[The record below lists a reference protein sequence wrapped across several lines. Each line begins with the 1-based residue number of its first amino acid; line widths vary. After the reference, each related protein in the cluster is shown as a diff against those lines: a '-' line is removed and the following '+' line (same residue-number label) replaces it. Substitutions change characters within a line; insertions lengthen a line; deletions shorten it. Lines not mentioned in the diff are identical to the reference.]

1 MKKLNLIYI
10 FATSLLALTSCDDY
24 LDKVPDDRAEVNT
37 VDEVARLLVSAYAG
51 NNSNLILEMS
61 SDNAR
66 DNGSTYDFESLEQ
79 EEAYLWKDQTS
90 TDNDA
95 VSDIWDAC
103 YMAAAHANQALAA
116 IEEMGNP
123 AEMSAYRGEALLAR
137 AWAHFQ
143 LANVFCLG
151 YNPATA
157 DTDMGL
163 PYSLAPET
171 TVKPDYQRGTMAE
184 LYKHISDDIDEG
196 LPLINDNIY
205 TVPKYHF
212 NQKAA
217 YAFAA
222 RFNLFYQKWDKC
234 IEYANAALGSNPSNY
249 LRNWTHLVKELAS
262 DYETRCNAFVSAS
275 ENCNFLLQTA
285 ASSSGYILGAW
296 NLGNRYGH
304 DQPSIAR
311 QETYRAAGIWGAW
324 DSPVNAGLL
333 MSHSCWGPVQTLNI
347 SKYFGY
353 FEYTDKVNRIG
364 YRRNV
369 YVQLCGDETLLC
381 RAEAYAVKGDLANAL
396 KDMNLWLSTNTGSGL
411 QATQE
416 LVNLRYGTFDPETG
430 TGMMYMEDAE
440 GKPLPA
446 TAYDVKLEH
455 YGTPKKHLHPLG
467 FTIGEEGSDQENM
480 IQFILHMRR
489 CQMMQ
494 EGGRWC
500 DIKRWGIE
508 IAHNREG
515 QPDDLLLLNDPRR
528 ALQLPA
534 DVISAGLT
542 PNPRNK

>member
-1 MKKLNLIYI
+1 MKRISILFIA
-10 FATSLLALTSCDDY
+10 ATSLLALTSCDDY

-37 VDEVARLLVSAYAG
+37 VDKVAKLLVSAYAG

-66 DNGSTYDFESLEQ
+66 DNGSNYTPEELEQ

-95 VSDIWDAC
+95 AQSVWDAC

-116 IEEMGNP
+116 IDEMGNP
-123 AEMSAYRGEALLAR
+123 AELNPYRGEALLCR

-143 LANVFCLG
+143 LANVFCLA
-151 YNPATA
+151 YNPQTA

-171 TVKPDYQRGTMAE
+171 DVKPDYERGTMAE

-196 LPLINDNIY
+196 LPLIDDKVY
-205 TVPKYHF
+205 TAPKYHF
-212 NQKAA
+212 NKKAA
-217 YAFAA
+217 YAFGA

-234 IEYANAALGSNPSNY
+234 IEYANAALGSNPVNL
-249 LRNWTHLVKELAS
+249 LRNWRHLANELAA
-262 DYETRCNAFVSAS
+262 DYETRCNAYISAS
-275 ENCNFLLQTA
+275 ENANFLLQTA

-296 NLGNRYGH
+296 GLGERYGH
-304 DQPSIAR
+304 DKKNIGLM
-311 QETYRAAGIWGAW
+311 ETYRAPGIWGDW
-324 DSPVNAGLL
+324 GTSSDLFL
-333 MSHSCWGPVQTLNI
+333 SHSCWGPEQTLNI
-347 SKYFGY
+347 SKYYGY
-353 FEYTDKVNRIG
+353 FEYTDKVNGVG

-381 RAEAYAVKGDLANAL
+381 RAEAYAVKGDLASAL
-396 KDMNLWLSTNTGSGL
+396 RDMNLWLSTNSRNGM
-411 QATQE
+411 QASQE
-416 LVNLRYGTFDPETG
+416 LVDSLYGTYRPVQDSIPSR
-430 TGMMYMEDAE
+430 GMKYMDDGNGGPIVAND
-440 GKPLPA
+440 K
-446 TAYDVKLEH
+446 T
-455 YGTPKKHLHPLG
+455 GTPKKHLHPLG
-467 FTIGEEGSDQENM
+467 FTIDAEGSSQENM
-480 IQFILHMRR
+480 LQFILHMRR

-515 QPDDLLLLNDPRR
+515 LPDDKLLLNDPRR